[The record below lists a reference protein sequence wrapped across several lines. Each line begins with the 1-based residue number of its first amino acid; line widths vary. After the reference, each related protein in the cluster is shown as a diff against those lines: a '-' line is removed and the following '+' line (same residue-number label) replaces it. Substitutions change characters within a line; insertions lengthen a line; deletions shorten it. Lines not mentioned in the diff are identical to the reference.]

1 MKSSKLFF
9 IATVIGIIIT
19 IVLISISIY
28 YGVRAYNISGSST
41 NNEIVEETQ
50 EKENFYKY
58 LAVVSGGIS
67 IILLTAGI
75 ILKIKEKGGIE
86 IVG

>member
-41 NNEIVEETQ
+41 NNEIVEEAQ

>member
-58 LAVVSGGIS
+58 LAIISGGIS

>member
-1 MKSSKLFF
+1 MESSKLFF

-28 YGVRAYNISGSST
+28 YRVRAYNISGSST

-75 ILKIKEKGGIE
+75 TIKIKEKGGIE